1 VEPPLLPLLL
11 GAALGGLVQGLSGF
25 AFGPAALAIW
35 VWVLE
40 PQVAGPLVV
49 FGSLL
54 GQLLA
59 FGGAVRPGRAV
70 LRRSLP
76 FLVGGALGV
85 PLGVAALRAIDPL
98 GFKAALGMLLV
109 VWCPAMLLLRH
120 PPRVAAGGRLA
131 DGLAGAGGGVMGGL
145 GGLTGPIP
153 ILWCTLR
160 GWPRDEQRGVFQT
173 FNLAMHALTMA
184 AYLAT
189 GTVTAAFLPLFA
201 AVAPAMLLPAWL
213 GARLYRRAS
222 DALFRRVVLGL
233 LTVSGV
239 VLLASSLPGLL

>member
-1 VEPPLLPLLL
+1 MEPPLLPLLL
-11 GAALGGLVQGLSGF
+11 GAALGRLVQGLSGF
-25 AFGPAALAIW
+25 AFGLAALAIW

-109 VWCPAMLLLRH
+109 VWCPAMLLLCATR
-120 PPRVAAGGRLA
+120 PGSRRAGGWRTGWPARAAGSW
-131 DGLAGAGGGVMGGL
+131 AGSAG
-145 GGLTGPIP
+145 
-153 ILWCTLR
+153 
-160 GWPRDEQRGVFQT
+160 
-173 FNLAMHALTMA
+173 
-184 AYLAT
+184 
-189 GTVTAAFLPLFA
+189 
-201 AVAPAMLLPAWL
+201 
-213 GARLYRRAS
+213 
-222 DALFRRVVLGL
+222 
-233 LTVSGV
+233 
-239 VLLASSLPGLL
+239 